1 MTVTHIKISVP
12 SYSSSKFVIFVFSLK
27 LSQTFDYQKYDNKL
41 LSSYMLIFLYPFI
54 TFIVYKCL
62 KFQF

>member
-1 MTVTHIKISVP
+1 MTVTHIKIFVP

-27 LSQTFDYQKYDNKL
+27 LSQTSDYQKYDNKL
-41 LSSYMLIFLYPFI
+41 LLTYMLIFLYPFI
-54 TFIVYKCL
+54 TFIVYKYL